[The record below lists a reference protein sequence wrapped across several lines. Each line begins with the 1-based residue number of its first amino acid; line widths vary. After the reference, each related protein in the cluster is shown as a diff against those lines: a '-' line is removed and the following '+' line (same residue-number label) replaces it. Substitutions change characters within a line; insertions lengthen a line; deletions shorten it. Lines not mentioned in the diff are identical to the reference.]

1 MFESGAFVIGVA
13 GIWVAIGVV
22 LSVVMGRRGHSGFE
36 WLVLGTMLGPL
47 GIVLAIDAGR
57 HDELLRPV
65 PVDAGALLTDGSGS
79 IDVLVGYDGSPESA
93 AALEAVVH
101 LLGGRLGRLTVA
113 GVVPYGS
120 VRDDE
125 RRASSGLRG
134 LAARTAAPAPRL
146 EILHGHPSVALAQAA
161 VDDGYDL
168 LAVGTRGA
176 GVTKSILGSAA
187 SELARHSKIP
197 VLVVGTGS

>member
-1 MFESGAFVIGVA
+1 MFESGAFVIVVV

-22 LSVVMGRRGHSGFE
+22 LSVVMGRRGHSAFE

-47 GIVLAIDAGR
+47 GVALAVDACR
-57 HDELLRPV
+57 HDEVLHPV
-65 PVDAGALLTDGSGS
+65 PVGAAAPPTKGQGSV
-79 IDVLVGYDGSPESA
+79 DVLVGYDGSPESA
-93 AALEAVVH
+93 AALEAVIH
-101 LLGGRLGRLTVA
+101 LLGDRLGRLTVA

-125 RRASSGLRG
+125 RRASSGLRD

-146 EILHGHPSVALAQAA
+146 EILHGHPSAALARTA

-187 SELARHSKIP
+187 SELARHSKVP
-197 VLVVGTGS
+197 VLVVGAGS